1 MTPDGPISGI
11 RLSDAY
17 LLDQRAVAVGEQL
30 KAGGLLCHLQQGLF
44 EFESQIQFA
53 GNSVS
58 LVRVHLGGL
67 STGRLYHTNLLVWVP
82 PGLGGWVII

>member
-44 EFESQIQFA
+44 GI
-53 GNSVS
+53 
-58 LVRVHLGGL
+58 RGGL
-67 STGRLYHTNLLVWVP
+67 EYFVAHRASRVWE
-82 PGLGGWVII
+82 GGFL